1 MLSSLMHS
9 QFVSIIFPRSYSI
22 EKKSFRR
29 SYSFFYDLKCH
40 RYYTSSRVVRS
51 TTFFFVLFQPYRELK
66 IYIFCDFSQVLEI
79 LMKTQYFVT
88 PCYFSHN
95 NKKRFPMHFLF
106 YYIVLYLFLSSF
118 DSSVVK
124 FIVVSRGIVDD
135 GLYLQSDITLRLY
148 AAVVDSYAS
157 AAAVETFLLR
167 LMSSASVENF
177 FCLRVHYAAAG

>member
-1 MLSSLMHS
+1 
-9 QFVSIIFPRSYSI
+9 
-22 EKKSFRR
+22 
-29 SYSFFYDLKCH
+29 
-40 RYYTSSRVVRS
+40 
-51 TTFFFVLFQPYRELK
+51 
-66 IYIFCDFSQVLEI
+66 
-79 LMKTQYFVT
+79 
-88 PCYFSHN
+88 
-95 NKKRFPMHFLF
+95 MHFLF

-135 GLYLQSDITLRLY
+135 GLYLQSDITLRLH

-167 LMSSASVENF
+167 LMGSVENF